1 MNYSEKETPNKVA
14 LITGISGQDGSYLA
28 EFLAAKNYSVHG
40 IIRKNS
46 ANKFNFIN
54 EIANNNINKNKIFIH
69 YGDCTDKLFITKLI
83 STIKP
88 NEIYNLAAQSNVSA
102 SFHLVEETAQ
112 VNAFG
117 TLILLEAILNF
128 DKNIKFYQASTSE
141 LFGNANESPQC
152 EETSFNPRS
161 PYGTSKLFS
170 YWLTRNYRDN
180 FKLFAVNGILYNHES
195 PRRPIQFVSRK
206 ITNGIA
212 KIHLNQQECLTLGN
226 LNVLRDWGHAK
237 DYVEV
242 FIYYL
247 LVEVKFMK
255 IF

>member
-1 MNYSEKETPNKVA
+1 MKIA
-14 LITGISGQDGSYLA
+14 LITGICGQDGSYLA
-28 EFLAAKNYSVHG
+28 ELLLEKNYTVYG
-40 IIRKNS
+40 IIRRSSSINTKRIDHIYSRLELRYGDLSDSNS
-46 ANKFNFIN
+46 IAKILN
-54 EIANNNINKNKIFIH
+54 EIKEKNPEII
-69 YGDCTDKLFITKLI
+69 
-83 STIKP
+83 
-88 NEIYNLAAQSNVSA
+88 EIYNLGAMSHVKVSFD
-102 SFHLVEETAQ
+102 SPEYTGDIDGL
-112 VNAFG
+112 G
-117 TLILLEAILNF
+117 TLRILDAIISLKLN
-128 DKNIKFYQASTSE
+128 NIVKFYQASTSE

-226 LNVLRDWGHAK
+226 LNVLRDWGHVK

-247 LVEVKFMK
+247 LVEVKFNY
-255 IF
+255 I